1 LEGERVRRLAEAK
14 SYLQKRIEELEGEV
28 ELLKLLLSLVDAALS
43 RESFTRA
50 AELPRE
56 APPAPPQAPPEEAK
70 EVDLGSRVSE
80 HAVTSRDGKELARVV
95 VYERGLVIKPLIDL
109 PADSPP
115 LRSFFVAKIL
125 EGYKRKDGEM
135 VEAGELAEE
144 EAFDYEVVEEGGLV
158 KEIRVVNYRERR
170 RLDEIRSALRWTLQR
185 VLERMGG
192 G

>member
-1 LEGERVRRLAEAK
+1 
-14 SYLQKRIEELEGEV
+14 
-28 ELLKLLLSLVDAALS
+28 
-43 RESFTRA
+43 
-50 AELPRE
+50 
-56 APPAPPQAPPEEAK
+56 
-70 EVDLGSRVSE
+70 LGSRVSE

>member
-1 LEGERVRRLAEAK
+1 MESERVRRLAEAK
-14 SYLQKRIEELEGEV
+14 SYLQRRIEELEGEV

-43 RESFTRA
+43 RESFTKA

-56 APPAPPQAPPEEAK
+56 APAAPPEEA
-70 EVDLGSRVSE
+70 EELDLGAKISE
-80 HAVTSRDGKELARVV
+80 HAVTSREGRELARVL
-95 VYERGLVIKPLIDL
+95 VYERGLIIKPLIDL

-135 VEAGELAEE
+135 VKAGELAED

-158 KEIRVVNYRERR
+158 KEIRVLNYRERR
-170 RLDEIRSALRWTLQR
+170 RFDEIRSALRWTLQR

-192 G
+192 